1 MKITK
6 PILKRE
12 DFAHQEHY
20 DNAIYSAELLAG
32 TFDLEELNELL
43 SKDSRNDIF
52 KHAVYL
58 KSKLNK
64 WYEDKDNFPCLIVN
78 IWDGTSMVWVHYADF
93 GVAFDYRDDVYD
105 LECSNWRRAT
115 PEEILKL
122 SNFKV

>member
-32 TFDLEELNELL
+32 TFDLEKLNELL
-43 SKDSRNDIF
+43 LKDPRNDIF

-58 KSKLNK
+58 KTKLNK

-78 IWDGTSMVWVHYADF
+78 ICDGTSMVWVHYADF
-93 GVAFDYRDDVYD
+93 GVAYD
-105 LECSNWRRAT
+105 FVNNKYKLENSNWRRAT